1 MSLINNHSFSLKE
14 FIKEPIYFCHG
25 VRPVYKYEDGVKKDE
40 ILGFKYEV
48 TDISTFKK
56 IEVTVPD
63 KKPLME
69 ADKLEELQKSGNQL
83 FVEFENAVLKP
94 YFNSKTNRIEDSIKA
109 ESIKRVQN

>member
-1 MSLINNHSFSLKE
+1 
-14 FIKEPIYFCHG
+14 
-25 VRPVYKYEDGVKKDE
+25 
-40 ILGFKYEV
+40 
-48 TDISTFKK
+48 
-56 IEVTVPD
+56 
-63 KKPLME
+63 ME